1 MGKWVERSKLGGKMK
16 LEKICIEGF
25 RSINEPLILDLK
37 GVNALI
43 GPNNTGK
50 SNILLAL
57 YKVLGRSWVTKYA
70 FEEQDVFNED
80 PETDIKIDIV
90 FTEPFKY
97 EQFKGFEIDIP
108 RIQFNYTKYKI
119 GAHKGER
126 RLEKK
131 CLKRNGKPV
140 FIFKNRPV
148 TGTQTPMIPISTIP
162 QEVQENIPVIYIS
175 AARNLKYHLPK
186 SKNSLLGMLM
196 EDINKDF
203 SNPDNEIIFNKGTE
217 NEVAVPRIDHFQ
229 NCISGA
235 IEALKT
241 DEFEKLELAIKTNAL
256 QQLGFDPE
264 TEADKLDLFFNP
276 LTSLGFYKSLEIFVK
291 EYDYSINATE
301 LGAGFQNAIVL
312 AILKAFEERRK
323 NGALFLIEEP
333 EMYLH
338 PQMQRSL
345 YKTIRK
351 IGETNQIIYITHSP
365 NFLTIPNFDEI
376 ILISKN
382 ENGTIATQ
390 SSLEVDEE
398 LRNKFRKE
406 LNSERNEFFFA
417 KKVIIVEGDTEKMA
431 FPEFANRLEID
442 LDKVGSSIIEVGGK
456 RNLVDFIELALSFNI
471 PVSVVYDTDSSDFS
485 EEEEEKK
492 YNLMLD
498 SYAKK
503 GVAVFSFNKNYEQE
517 LRNFYGEEKYQ
528 EYCTKFGRNKTQRG
542 RLMAMDKDIAI
553 PVFVK
558 PIIEWLK

>member
-1 MGKWVERSKLGGKMK
+1 MK
-16 LEKICIEGF
+16 LKKICIEGF
-25 RSINEPLILDLK
+25 RSIKEPLTLELNN
-37 GVNALI
+37 VNALI

-57 YKVLGRSWVTKYA
+57 YKVLGKNWITKYA

-80 PETDIKIDIV
+80 PEMDIKIDI
-90 FTEPFKY
+90 FFSEPFKY
-97 EQFKGFEIDIP
+97 EQFRGFLIDIP
-108 RIQFNYTKYKI
+108 RIQFHYTKYKI
-119 GAHKGER
+119 GANKGER

-131 CLKRNGKPV
+131 CLKANGDMI
-140 FIFKNRPV
+140 FCFKNRPIKGSRPQMV
-148 TGTQTPMIPISTIP
+148 PLSTIP
-162 QEVQENIPVIYIS
+162 QEVQENLPVIYIS

-186 SKNSLLGMLM
+186 SKNSLLGTLM

-203 SNPDNEIIFNKGTE
+203 SNPENKLVFNEGAE
-217 NEVAVPRIDHFQ
+217 NEVTISRIDHFQ
-229 NCISGA
+229 NCINEA

-241 DEFEKLELAIKTNAL
+241 EEFEKLELAIKTNAL
-256 QQLGFDPE
+256 EQLGFDPDTE
-264 TEADKLDLFFNP
+264 TDKLDLFFNP

-291 EYDYSINATE
+291 EYDYSVNATE

-382 ENGTIATQ
+382 ENGTVAKQ
-390 SSLEVDEE
+390 SSLEVDED
-398 LRNKFRKE
+398 LRKKFRKE

-417 KKVIIVEGDTEKMA
+417 KKALIVEGDTEKMA
-431 FPEFANRLEID
+431 FPEFASRMGID

-456 RNLVDFIELALSFNI
+456 RNLVDFIDLALSYNI
-471 PVSVVYDTDSSDFS
+471 PVGVVYDTDSSDFS
-485 EEEEEKK
+485 DNDEEVK
-492 YNLMLD
+492 YNELLD
-498 SYAKK
+498 SYTEKN
-503 GVAVFSFNKNYEQE
+503 VAVFSFNENYEKE
-517 LRNFYGEEKYQ
+517 LRNYYGEDEYQKYCNK
-528 EYCTKFGRNKTQRG
+528 YGRNKTQRG
-542 RLMAMDKDIAI
+542 RLMAMDEDIVI
-553 PVFVK
+553 PDFVK
-558 PIIEWLK
+558 PIIEWMK